1 MNRDHKKEEE
11 FYAKENFFFSY
22 SSLNKLLFSPSL
34 FYKDYILLDKE
45 VKTDKHLIEGKAIHC
60 LLFEPDNFNTKFNV
74 VPGKSPSDSVRN
86 VLKNMSL
93 HTDEKKLNDVKDF
106 IILDSL
112 KEMNLY
118 QSLKADEARIAKIRN
133 EDNAPYWKFLSNP
146 AVDVIDQDTLQKCKD
161 SVDQLKDNTSVM
173 SMFENNQTDFDL
185 DPIESYAEKYLVSE
199 LEGYPFG
206 LHGYIDHYVI
216 DHETKI
222 VTISD
227 LKTTGKTVAD
237 FRDTV
242 DFYNYWL
249 QAAIYCKLV
258 YDSLGDNADEYKIVF
273 KFVVIDVYKQVY
285 VFEVSDESLSA
296 WASGLSGAL
305 KTAKH
310 HYDTRNYTLPYEFLV
325 NKIKL

>member
-11 FYAKENFFFSY
+11 FYAKKFNWSY
-22 SSLNKLLFSPSL
+22 SSLNKLLFSPTL
-34 FYKDYILLDKE
+34 FYKDYILQDRE

-60 LLFEPDNFNTKFNV
+60 LLFEPDNFNSKFNV
-74 VPGKSPSDSVRN
+74 VPGKSPSDSVRK

-93 HTDEKKLNDVKDF
+93 HTDEEKLSDVEDF

-133 EDNAPYWKFLSNP
+133 EDNAPYWKFLSNS
-146 AVDVIDQDTLQKCKD
+146 AVDVIDQDTLQKCKE

-199 LEGYPFG
+199 LDGYPFG

-258 YDSLGDNADEYKIVF
+258 YDSLGDDADEYKIVF

-285 VFEVSDESLSA
+285 VFDVSDESLSA

>member
-1 MNRDHKKEEE
+1 MNRDVNKEEE
-11 FYAKENFFFSY
+11 FYAKKFNWSY
-22 SSLNKLLFSPSL
+22 SSLNKLLFSPTL
-34 FYKDYILLDKE
+34 FYKDYILQDRE

-60 LLFEPDNFNTKFNV
+60 LLFEPDNFNSKFNV
-74 VPGKSPSDSVRN
+74 VPGKSPSDSVRK

-93 HTDEKKLNDVKDF
+93 HTDEEKLSDVEDF

-133 EDNAPYWKFLSNP
+133 EDNTPYWKFLSNP

-185 DPIESYAEKYLVSE
+185 DPIESYAEQYLVSE
-199 LEGYPFG
+199 LDGYPFG

-227 LKTTGKTVAD
+227 LKTTGKTIAD

-249 QAAIYCKLV
+249 QSAIYCKLV
-258 YDSLGDNADEYKIVF
+258 YDSLGENADEYKIVF

>member
-1 MNRDHKKEEE
+1 MNKDVNKEEE
-11 FYAKENFFFSY
+11 FYAKKFNWSY
-22 SSLNKLLFSPSL
+22 SSLNKLLFSPTL
-34 FYKDYILLDKE
+34 FYKDYILQDRE

-60 LLFEPDNFNTKFNV
+60 LLFEPDNFNSKFNV
-74 VPGKSPSDSVRN
+74 VPGKSPSDSVRK

-93 HTDEKKLNDVKDF
+93 HTDEEKLSDVEDF

-133 EDNAPYWKFLSNP
+133 EDNTPYWKFLSNP

-258 YDSLGDNADEYKIVF
+258 YDSLGENADEYKIVF

>member
-1 MNRDHKKEEE
+1 MNRDVNKEEE
-11 FYAKENFFFSY
+11 FYAKKFNWSY
-22 SSLNKLLFSPSL
+22 SSLNKLLFSPTL
-34 FYKDYILLDKE
+34 FYKDYILQDRE

-60 LLFEPDNFNTKFNV
+60 LLFEPDNFNSKFNV
-74 VPGKSPSDSVRN
+74 VPGKSPSDSVRK

-93 HTDEKKLNDVKDF
+93 HTDEEKLSDVEDF

-133 EDNAPYWKFLSNP
+133 EDNSPYWKFLSNP

-258 YDSLGDNADEYKIVF
+258 YDSLGDDADEYKIVF

>member
-133 EDNAPYWKFLSNP
+133 EDNEPYWKFLSNP

-258 YDSLGDNADEYKIVF
+258 YDSLGNNADEYKIVF

>member
-1 MNRDHKKEEE
+1 MNRNVNKEEE
-11 FYAKENFFFSY
+11 FYAKKFNWSY
-22 SSLNKLLFSPSL
+22 SSLNKLLFSPTL
-34 FYKDYILLDKE
+34 FYKDYILQDKE

-60 LLFEPDNFNTKFNV
+60 LLFEPDNFNSKFNV

-93 HTDEKKLNDVKDF
+93 HTDEEKLNNVEDF

-118 QSLKADEARIAKIRN
+118 QSLKADEARIAKIKN
-133 EDNAPYWKFLSNP
+133 EDNAPYWEFLSNP

-199 LEGYPFG
+199 LDGYPFG

-310 HYDTRNYTLPYEFLV
+310 HYDTKNYTLPYEFLV

>member
-1 MNRDHKKEEE
+1 MNRDVNKEEE
-11 FYAKENFFFSY
+11 FYAKKFNWSY
-22 SSLNKLLFSPSL
+22 SSLNKLLFSPTL
-34 FYKDYILLDKE
+34 FYKDYILQDRE

-60 LLFEPDNFNTKFNV
+60 LLFEPDNFNSKFNV
-74 VPGKSPSDSVRN
+74 VPGKSPSDSVRK

-93 HTDEKKLNDVKDF
+93 HTDEEKLSDVEDF

-118 QSLKADEARIAKIRN
+118 QSLKADEARIAKIKN

-185 DPIESYAEKYLVSE
+185 DPVESYAEQYLVSE
-199 LEGYPFG
+199 LDGYPFG

-227 LKTTGKTVAD
+227 LKTTGKTVSD

-249 QAAIYCKLV
+249 QSAIYCKLV
-258 YDSLGDNADEYKIVF
+258 YDSLGNDADEYKIVF

>member
-1 MNRDHKKEEE
+1 MNRNVNKEEE
-11 FYAKENFFFSY
+11 FYAKKFNWSY
-22 SSLNKLLFSPSL
+22 SSLNKLLFSPTL
-34 FYKDYILLDKE
+34 FYKDYILQDRE

-60 LLFEPDNFNTKFNV
+60 LLFEPDNFNSKFNV

-93 HTDEKKLNDVKDF
+93 HTDEEKLNDVEDF

-133 EDNAPYWKFLSNP
+133 EDNVPYWEFLSNP

-199 LEGYPFG
+199 LDGYPFG

-249 QAAIYCKLV
+249 QAAIYSKLV
-258 YDSLGDNADEYKIVF
+258 YDSLEENADEYKIVF
-273 KFVVIDVYKQVY
+273 KFVVIDIYKQVY

>member
-1 MNRDHKKEEE
+1 MNRNVNKEEE
-11 FYAKENFFFSY
+11 FYAKKFNWSY
-22 SSLNKLLFSPSL
+22 SSLNKLLFSPTL
-34 FYKDYILLDKE
+34 FYKDYILQDRE

-60 LLFEPDNFNTKFNV
+60 LLFEPDNFNSKFNV
-74 VPGKSPSDSVRN
+74 VPGKSPSDSVRK

-93 HTDEKKLNDVKDF
+93 HTDEEKLSDVEDF

-112 KEMNLY
+112 KEMDLY

-161 SVDQLKDNTSVM
+161 SVDQLKNNTSVM

-185 DPIESYAEKYLVSE
+185 DPIESYAEQYLVSE
-199 LEGYPFG
+199 LDGYPFG

-249 QAAIYCKLV
+249 QSAIYCKLV
-258 YDSLGDNADEYKIVF
+258 YDSLGENADEYKIVF

>member
-1 MNRDHKKEEE
+1 MNRDVNKEEE
-11 FYAKENFFFSY
+11 FYAKKFNWSY
-22 SSLNKLLFSPSL
+22 SSLNKLLFSPTL
-34 FYKDYILLDKE
+34 FYKDYILQDRE

-60 LLFEPDNFNTKFNV
+60 LLFEPDNFNSKFNV
-74 VPGKSPSDSVRN
+74 VPGKSPSDSVRK

-93 HTDEKKLNDVKDF
+93 HTDEEKLSDVEDF

-133 EDNAPYWKFLSNP
+133 EDNTPYWKFLSNP
-146 AVDVIDQDTLQKCKD
+146 AVDVIDQDTLQKCKE

-199 LEGYPFG
+199 LDGYPFG

-258 YDSLGDNADEYKIVF
+258 YDSLGDDADEYKIVF

>member
-1 MNRDHKKEEE
+1 MNRNVNKEEE
-11 FYAKENFFFSY
+11 FYAKKFNWSY
-22 SSLNKLLFSPSL
+22 SSLNKLLFSPTL
-34 FYKDYILLDKE
+34 FYKDYILQDKE

-60 LLFEPDNFNTKFNV
+60 LLFEPDNFNSKFNV

-93 HTDEKKLNDVKDF
+93 HTDEEKLNDVEDF

-118 QSLKADEARIAKIRN
+118 QSLKADEARIAKIKN
-133 EDNAPYWKFLSNP
+133 EDNAPYWEFLSNP

-199 LEGYPFG
+199 LDGYPFG

-310 HYDTRNYTLPYEFLV
+310 HYDTKNYTLPYEFLV